1 LDHSNTI
8 SDEQLAA
15 KSQKGSLDAYE
26 ELVRRHETKL
36 FHFLCQKLP
45 SREDAQDLT
54 QKTFLNVWKRIEL
67 FRCNA
72 KFTTWL
78 YTIARNLANSHYRKH
93 GRAIHV
99 EFESA
104 GSALVQTCT
113 PADEISRTEKHADL
127 WRVAREVLKSENY
140 DVLWLKYREEMSI
153 AEIALVMKCTRTA
166 AKVRLH
172 RARKALGR
180 ALKVEKILHTAN
192 VPLAPIDRQIS
203 LTNC

>member
-1 LDHSNTI
+1 MDNYTTI

-15 KSQKGSLDAYE
+15 KSQQGSLDAYE

-54 QKTFLNVWKRIEL
+54 QKTFLNAWKRIEL

-93 GRAIHV
+93 GRAIPL
-99 EFESA
+99 ELESA

-113 PADEISRTEKHADL
+113 PVDEISSTEKHADL
-127 WRVAREVLKSENY
+127 WRVAREVLKSDY
-140 DVLWLKYREEMSI
+140 FDVLWLKYREEMSI
-153 AEIALVMKCTRTA
+153 TEIALVMKCTRTA
-166 AKVRLH
+166 VKVRLH
-172 RARKALGR
+172 RARKALGC
-180 ALKVEKILHTAN
+180 ALKVEEILHTAN
-192 VPLAPIDRQIS
+192 APLAPIDRQIS